1 MARPD
6 PMQRLSLMLICKNL
20 IYQREERLVYPRW
33 VNLRKLALSEQK
45 REVGKW

>member
-6 PMQRLSLMLICKNL
+6 PMKLLSLML